1 MSLGIAGILKYTEAI
16 VKMKKMKKKKK
27 QKKLNQNKSQ
37 NTAAKQ
43 PRPHELSF
51 RLPVAHDG

>member
-1 MSLGIAGILKYTEAI
+1 
-16 VKMKKMKKKKK
+16 MKKMKKKKK